1 MRRKLTM
8 RIALA
13 ILVASTILV
22 AYGAQAQDN
31 RAKTEDGK
39 EVILKADGTWSNVG
53 EYKRDK
59 KATLAYTGK
68 RGTFA
73 FHLVPDTWK
82 KMDKVENSDAEAA
95 FAHKDGEVFALVIA
109 ERILVP
115 LGTLKKGAVDN
126 WRSVDKNVK
135 VVLEEKRTVN
145 GKEVLCLTAEVES
158 EEVAFTF
165 HGYYHS
171 GEVGSIQVLTW
182 TGRNLFK
189 EVKPELEA
197 FLNGFEIVEKK

>member
-1 MRRKLTM
+1 M
-8 RIALA
+8 
-13 ILVASTILV
+13 
-22 AYGAQAQDN
+22 
-31 RAKTEDGK
+31 
-39 EVILKADGTWSNVG
+39 
-53 EYKRDK
+53 
-59 KATLAYTGK
+59 
-68 RGTFA
+68 
-73 FHLVPDTWK
+73 
-82 KMDKVENSDAEAA
+82 
-95 FAHKDGEVFALVIA
+95 FALVIA

-165 HGYYHS
+165 HGYYYS

>member
-1 MRRKLTM
+1 M

-82 KMDKVENSDAEAA
+82 KID
-95 FAHKDGEVFALVIA
+95 
-109 ERILVP
+109 
-115 LGTLKKGAVDN
+115 
-126 WRSVDKNVK
+126 
-135 VVLEEKRTVN
+135 
-145 GKEVLCLTAEVES
+145 
-158 EEVAFTF
+158 
-165 HGYYHS
+165 
-171 GEVGSIQVLTW
+171 
-182 TGRNLFK
+182 
-189 EVKPELEA
+189 
-197 FLNGFEIVEKK
+197 